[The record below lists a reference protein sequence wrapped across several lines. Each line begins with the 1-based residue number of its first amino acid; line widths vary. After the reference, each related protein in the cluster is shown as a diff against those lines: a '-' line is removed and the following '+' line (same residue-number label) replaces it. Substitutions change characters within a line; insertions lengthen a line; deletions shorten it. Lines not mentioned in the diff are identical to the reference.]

1 MEYQT
6 KYLKESKNGPLDSVI
21 TTPSSMVHSE
31 VTGAE
36 SHPKLRGNY
45 LVSGNNRDLSEVWN
59 KTREVAI
66 PDAASDSMKYL
77 IY

>member
-21 TTPSSMVHSE
+21 TTPPSIVHSE

-36 SHPKLRGNY
+36 SHPELHGNY
-45 LVSGNNRDLSEVWN
+45 LASGNNCD
-59 KTREVAI
+59 
-66 PDAASDSMKYL
+66 
-77 IY
+77 

>member
-21 TTPSSMVHSE
+21 TTPPSTVHSE

-36 SHPKLRGNY
+36 RQPEQSFVETIWPLGTI
-45 LVSGNNRDLSEVWN
+45 VTE
-59 KTREVAI
+59 
-66 PDAASDSMKYL
+66 
-77 IY
+77 